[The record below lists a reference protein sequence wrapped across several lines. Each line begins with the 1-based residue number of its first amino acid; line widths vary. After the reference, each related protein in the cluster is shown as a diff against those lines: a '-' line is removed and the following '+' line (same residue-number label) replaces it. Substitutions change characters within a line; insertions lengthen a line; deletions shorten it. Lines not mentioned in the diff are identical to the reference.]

1 MELTTFLWAAL
12 ATVAIIGIPAGIV
25 IGLGIAKKGQQNQ
38 GSGAAANTNTGGATA
53 SPAQTQSPPTQ
64 TTAPTTP
71 AKKFWEQ
78 TWFQVIAGI
87 IILAALAAVVYIL
100 LNLFK
105 EGAET
110 ITSEIPPGLW
120 PGWEAV
126 FGIALVALLGGII
139 WLFASKKVSAWL
151 KALAL
156 MAFIVLLFPGFGQGV
171 YEWFRAAADCWST
184 RVCEYGPSEKR
195 VVRPEDPMVKI
206 PKSGTDTFY
215 VDGEID
221 LLNHLNY
228 CLNISP
234 EGAFRIRV
242 SDDARVYHIKPK
254 SGEVE
259 RAIVTSIREGFEDCK
274 IR

>member
-1 MELTTFLWAAL
+1 
-12 ATVAIIGIPAGIV
+12 
-25 IGLGIAKKGQQNQ
+25 
-38 GSGAAANTNTGGATA
+38 
-53 SPAQTQSPPTQ
+53 
-64 TTAPTTP
+64 
-71 AKKFWEQ
+71 
-78 TWFQVIAGI
+78 
-87 IILAALAAVVYIL
+87 
-100 LNLFK
+100 
-105 EGAET
+105 
-110 ITSEIPPGLW
+110 
-120 PGWEAV
+120 
-126 FGIALVALLGGII
+126 
-139 WLFASKKVSAWL
+139 
-151 KALAL
+151 
-156 MAFIVLLFPGFGQGV
+156 
-171 YEWFRAAADCWST
+171 
-184 RVCEYGPSEKR
+184 
-195 VVRPEDPMVKI
+195 MVKI

>member
-12 ATVAIIGIPAGIV
+12 AAVAIIGIPAGII

-38 GSGAAANTNTGGATA
+38 GSGAAANTNTGGAPA
-53 SPAQTQSPPTQ
+53 SPAPTQ
-64 TTAPTTP
+64 PTAPSTP
-71 AKKFWEQ
+71 AKKLWEE
-78 TWFQVIAGI
+78 TWFKVIAGAI
-87 IILAALAAVVYIL
+87 VLEALAALAYIMVNL
-100 LNLFK
+100 LK
-105 EGAET
+105 QGTET
-110 ITSEIPPGLW
+110 VPSEIPTGLW

-156 MAFIVLLFPGFGQGV
+156 LAFIVLLFPGFGQGV

-184 RVCEYGPSEKR
+184 RVCDYGPNEKR
-195 VVRPEDPMVKI
+195 VVRTEDPMVKV
-206 PKSGTDTFY
+206 PKGEVDVFY
-215 VDGEID
+215 VDGEVD

-234 EGAFRIRV
+234 KGAFRIRE
-242 SDDARVYHIKPK
+242 SDDARIYYITPK

-259 RAIVTSIREGFEDCK
+259 RVTVTSIREGFEDCK
-274 IR
+274 VR